1 MINIT
6 NLSQKN
12 NGHILLDNIN
22 LTVPSKTVFGIFC
35 QAKAERSALMEAL
48 SGASA
53 ITDGEISICGHNITS
68 ERLNAQSL
76 IGYMPEGM
84 SFYKNMTV
92 VEFLSFITDAKG
104 LDFEQAQ
111 TNIKNA
117 LTATGLLA
125 VKDAIISKLRP
136 AGKAR
141 LGIAQAIVSDPSVL
155 LFNNPTRD
163 LNKNEVQEIF
173 KLINTLSRSKSAI
186 ITSDD
191 PQMFS
196 FCDSVAVITDG
207 KLDTDIKDFL
217 GKGAK

>member
-6 NLSQKN
+6 NLTQKD
-12 NGHILLDNIN
+12 NGRVILDNIN
-22 LTVPSKTVFGIFC
+22 LTVPQKTVFGILC
-35 QAKAERSALMEAL
+35 QEKSERSALMEAL
-48 SGASA
+48 SGACA

-68 ERLNAQSL
+68 DRLKAQGF

-84 SFYKNMTV
+84 SFYKNMTTI
-92 VEFLSFITDAKG
+92 EFLSFITEVKC
-104 LDFEQAQ
+104 LDFEHAQ
-111 TNIKNA
+111 INIKNA

-125 VKDAIISKLRP
+125 VKDAIISKLSP
-136 AGKAR
+136 AGKVR

-163 LNKNEVQEIF
+163 LNKNEAQEIF

-186 ITSDD
+186 IASDD
-191 PQMFS
+191 PQIFS
-196 FCDSVAVITDG
+196 FCHSGAIISNG
-207 KLDTDIKDFL
+207 RLDTDIKDFL